1 MPHKLKK
8 LALYLGDII
17 VFYLTLYLTLL
28 VRYQKLPSPD
38 LWESHLPIF
47 TLAFIFWLP
56 IFYIANLYDL
66 YLAVNNSNFW
76 KRTITAIAGS
86 GLVAVIL
93 FYVNNSE
100 IAPKT
105 NLAIYLGLFI
115 VLFFLWRQFYNW
127 SLASYLP
134 KMNVGFIGLN
144 AEAQELIGF
153 LKAHGH
159 IGYQVAAIYEADDER
174 LTDLKSEILAQNINL
189 LVVATNL
196 HESDQLRDQLFACLP
211 LKVNFINLPLFY
223 EQVTGKIPTN
233 VINQMWFLEN
243 LTEGGR
249 SNYNFVKRVS
259 DIIAALIFL
268 LITLPFWPL
277 VALIIKLESKGP
289 IFFTQVRAGKN
300 NVPFKILK
308 FRTMRSEN
316 NNASLTVQNDSRIT
330 YFGNFFRKTRIDELP
345 QLINILKGEM
355 SFVGPR
361 PERPEFIIDFEKA
374 VPFYRER
381 MLVKP
386 GVTGWDQVSGE
397 YHSASTADTI
407 KKLQYDLFYIK
418 NRSFYL
424 DLSIILK
431 TVYTILSRT
440 GI

>member
-8 LALYLGDII
+8 LTLYIGDII

-28 VRYQKLPSPD
+28 VRYQHIPSPE
-38 LWESHLPIF
+38 LWQSHLPIF

-56 IFYIANLYDL
+56 LFYITNLYDL

-76 KRTITAIAGS
+76 KRTTSAILGS
-86 GLVAVIL
+86 ALIATLL
-93 FYVNNSE
+93 FYITSSG

-105 NLAIYLGLFI
+105 NLAIYFGLFI
-115 VLFFLWRQFYNW
+115 IIFALWRQFYNW

-134 KMNVGFIGLN
+134 KMNIGFIGLN
-144 AEAQELIGF
+144 KEANELIEF
-153 LKAHGH
+153 LKANTH
-159 IGYQVAAIYEADDER
+159 IGYQVVGAFEAADER
-174 LTDLKSEILAQNINL
+174 LTSLKQEIISKNINL

-196 HESDQLRDQLFACLP
+196 HESIKLRDQLFACLP

-223 EQVTGKIPTN
+223 EQVTGKVPTN

-249 SNYNFVKRVS
+249 SNYNFIKRTC
-259 DIIAALIFL
+259 DIIAAIIFL

-277 VALIIKLESKGP
+277 IALIIKLESKGSV
-289 IFFTQVRAGKN
+289 FFVQTRTGKN
-300 NVPFKILK
+300 NLPFKMLK
-308 FRTMRSEN
+308 FRTMREEN
-316 NNASLTVQNDSRIT
+316 NNASLTVQGDSRIT
-330 YFGNFFRKTRIDELP
+330 KFGNFFRKTRIDELP

-361 PERPEFIIDFEKA
+361 PERPEFIMELEKA

-397 YHSASTADTI
+397 YHSASTEDTI

-418 NRSFYL
+418 NRSIYL

-431 TVYTILSRT
+431 TVYTVLSRR
-440 GI
+440 GL